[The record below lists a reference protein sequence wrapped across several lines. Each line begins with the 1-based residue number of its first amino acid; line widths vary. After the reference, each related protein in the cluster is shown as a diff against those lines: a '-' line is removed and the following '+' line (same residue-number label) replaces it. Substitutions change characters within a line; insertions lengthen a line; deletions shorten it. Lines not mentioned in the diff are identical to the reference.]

1 MGKADGRGVK
11 RGVSKTHKKTYRTYE
26 YIHYSDCS
34 DGFKGVKTLNCT
46 LYVCAL
52 WQLYLSKPEKKKKT
66 VWGGIYIC
74 QFGAMYIMW

>member
-11 RGVSKTHKKTYRTYE
+11 GGVSKRHKETYGTYE

-52 WQLYLSKPEKKKKT
+52 WQLYLSKPEKKKNQYEGEST
-66 VWGGIYIC
+66 YVNLEPC
-74 QFGAMYIMW
+74 T